1 VFPYPM
7 YKSDNN
13 NGGIGIPP
21 CEYQIQNVGRVSI
34 SDLTTLKPSEVRW
47 LRKVFFCIYFFAFPW
62 AATASAAFRTISSSP
77 R

>member
-1 VFPYPM
+1 MFPNPM
-7 YKSDNN
+7 YKPDNI
-13 NGGIGIPP
+13 NGGIGITTY
-21 CEYQIQNVGRVSI
+21 EYQTHHVGLVSI
-34 SDLTTLKPSEVRW
+34 PDLTTLKPSEVRW